1 MNRITVPHSV
11 LHSAWKFLSLK
22 ILINP
27 EKNEAPKEKHFQGRA
42 PVLTSSALKCF
53 SHVAVQQL
61 QLQRTT
67 HLTLGRK
74 KLVFFLNSRTPV
86 SHPSPVS
93 VFPPQARCLSVCS
106 WCLWHVWSVPFGWS
120 LSVASAPGVS
130 VNW

>member
-1 MNRITVPHSV
+1 MNRNTVPHSV

-27 EKNEAPKEKHFQGRA
+27 EKNEAPKEGHFQGRA

-74 KLVFFLNSRTPV
+74 KLVFCFFLILELLCLTLL
-86 SHPSPVS
+86 PSPSFLLRLAVS
-93 VFPPQARCLSVCS
+93 QCV
-106 WCLWHVWSVPFGWS
+106 
-120 LSVASAPGVS
+120 PGVCGMFGLCRLAGRS
-130 VNW
+130 LWRLHLVSA